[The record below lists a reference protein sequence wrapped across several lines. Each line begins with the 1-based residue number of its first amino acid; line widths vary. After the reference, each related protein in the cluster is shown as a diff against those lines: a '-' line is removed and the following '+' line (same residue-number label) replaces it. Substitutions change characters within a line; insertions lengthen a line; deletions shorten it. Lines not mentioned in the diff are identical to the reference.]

1 MEQDEI
7 GYVADILNESTL
19 IKDQTVINSV
29 NKCCDIKYYV
39 YQHRRLDTDE
49 IFYVGLGKED
59 GGKFLRSKVK
69 RTSKRTEFWKNI
81 TNKTP
86 YKIEIVCGD
95 LTKEEA
101 CSKERELIALYGRR
115 DLNLGTLVNMTDG
128 GETTPNLSVETR
140 LRISHSLKGNKL
152 SEETKNKLRESV
164 TKTWNSPEYAEQ
176 REIQSIR
183 SKYYYELGI
192 LGMKG
197 KPSPKKG
204 KPFAGDKQKV
214 SESLKSYWSNQER
227 RDLAALANGGKI
239 FNVFVLKSSIPG
251 KGLGGK
257 RIVTKGD
264 LLFQSC
270 NISYCAEK
278 LELERR
284 HIGRCLKGELQQVKG
299 YIFEYEN

>member
-7 GYVADILNESTL
+7 EYVADIINESTL

-29 NKCCDIKYYV
+29 KKCCDIKYYV
-39 YQHRRLDTDE
+39 YQHRRLDTNE

-59 GGKFLRSKVK
+59 GGKFLRSKAK
-69 RTSKRTEFWKNI
+69 RAGKRTEFWKNI

-86 YKIEIVCGD
+86 YKIEIVCTD

-128 GETTPNLSVETR
+128 GETTPNLSVETK
-140 LRISHSLKGNKL
+140 LRISHSLKGRKL

-176 REIQSIR
+176 RRVQSVR
-183 SKYYYELGI
+183 SKHYHELGVI
-192 LGMKG
+192 SMKG

-204 KPFAGDKQKV
+204 KPFAGDKQKL
-214 SESLKSYWSNQER
+214 SESLKRYWSDQER
-227 RDLAALANGGKI
+227 RDLEALAKGGKV
-239 FNVFVLKSSIPG
+239 FNVFKAKHPIPG
-251 KGLGGK
+251 K
-257 RIVTKGD
+257 RAVIKGD
-264 LLFQSC
+264 LLFKSC
-270 NISYCAEK
+270 NKAYCAEK
-278 LELERR
+278 LGLERG
-284 HIGRCLKGELQQVKG
+284 HIRRCLKGELKQVKG